1 MSGLAFMRCDECN
14 GFGFFPNGDRCGIC
28 NGYGSLPIRAVESA
42 SPPRAP
48 GASAHP
54 LKVGV
59 ESGPGQPID
68 ICERMNRARDCVP
81 GAELRMLLAEGEM
94 EIRRLRE
101 QVECWRERYEEAST
115 TEISLLRNSRAEGL
129 RAGIEAAARW
139 LEAQRGDNIA
149 TPVYP
154 VREFAAAIRAL
165 ADAPPANPRE
175 GG

>member
-68 ICERMNRARDCVP
+68 IVERLDRTGGHYDDAEARE
-81 GAELRMLLAEGEM
+81 AAA

-101 QVECWRERYEEAST
+101 QVKTER
-115 TEISLLRNSRAEGL
+115 
-129 RAGIEAAARW
+129 RAGIEAAAQV
-139 LEAQRGDNIA
+139 AANIEVIA
-149 TPVYP
+149 IANTPVHASRLILDAIWA
-154 VREFAAAIRAL
+154 REMEKRGL
-165 ADAPPANPRE
+165 GSVLYTRT
-175 GG
+175 